1 MVLTPEQKEQF
12 EREGYLIFDPEL
24 DANTFDVIIADLA
37 DKYNDKGPPIDV
49 AYRDNNRIQDAWRIN
64 PHVKAI
70 ARAPKTLAILTE
82 LYGRQPLPFQTLNFP
97 KGTEQAPHADA
108 IHFNSMPATF
118 MCGVW
123 VPLEDIDMENGPLV
137 YYPGSHKYPEV
148 TIDDLMPREKSA
160 IRRLVAKLLRRPA
173 PEFDVAQVYPFY
185 QQYVEQLIE
194 REKLEP
200 RFATVKKGQALIWSS
215 NILHGGWF
223 QKDKTRSRHSQVTH
237 YFFEGCKY
245 YTPLLSRG
253 KQIVWRNPEWIV

>member
-1 MVLTPEQKEQF
+1 MVLTQEQKEQF

-24 DANTFDVIIADLA
+24 DASTFDVIIRDLA
-37 DKYNDKGPPIDV
+37 DKYSDTGPQIDV
-49 AYRDNNRIQDAWRIN
+49 AYRDKNRIQDAWRIN

-70 ARAPKTLAILTE
+70 ARAPKTLSILQE

-123 VPLEDIDMENGPLV
+123 VALEDIDMENGPLV
-137 YYPGSHKYPEV
+137 YYPGSHKYREV
-148 TIDDLMPREKSA
+148 TIDDLMPKSNSGL
-160 IRRLVAKLLRRPA
+160 IGKLLRRPA
-173 PEFDVAQVYPFY
+173 PQFDVAQVYPFY

-194 REKLEP
+194 RENLEP

-253 KQIVWRNPEWIV
+253 KQIVWRNPDWIV